1 MSNITN
7 VSAAEVRAW
16 GRENIASI
24 PEGARACLGETAR
37 GRLHPEVTE
46 AFRKAHKGRKGYTP
60 KVAEGNTV
68 TVPVTMLDKAGRK
81 TTVKRTLATTEA
93 RRVLGHAE
101 GKKGRLS
108 KDTLSLALSAEVA
121 NEVADTF
128 K

>member
-16 GRENIASI
+16 GRENIANI
-24 PEGARACLGETAR
+24 PEAARACLGETAR

-60 KVAEGNTV
+60 KVAEGATV
-68 TVPVTMLDKAGRK
+68 TVPVVTLDKAGRK
-81 TTVKRTLATTEA
+81 RTEQRTLAVSEA
-93 RRVLGHAE
+93 RKVLGHEA

-108 KDTLSLALSAEVA
+108 KATLSEALSAVEA
-121 NEVADTF
+121 ERFADTF